1 MSEWLLQMGDV
12 LMLFLTYIWAE
23 VFNPIPEL
31 HFLKQA
37 GSTVKPSL
45 FYGMHCSKKGEK
57 QQLFVKQH

>member
-12 LMLFLTYIWAE
+12 LMLFLTYVWAE
-23 VFNPIPEL
+23 VFNLILEF

-45 FYGMHCSKKGEK
+45 FYGAHCSIKGEK
-57 QQLFVKQH
+57 QHLFVKQH